1 MLAIYSPPW
10 AASLT
15 VKKENKKEKTDTNG
29 LGLTIVWGWRDLH
42 EFAHEVVQLHV
53 PEAVARLVHLEVWTE
68 ADEGGLQ

>member
-15 VKKENKKEKTDTNG
+15 IKKEKTDTNG
-29 LGLTIVWGWRDLH
+29 LGLTVVWGRRDLH

-53 PEAVARLVHLEVWTE
+53 PEAVARLVHLEVWTK
-68 ADEGGLQ
+68 ADEGGL